1 MSQRKMDV
9 PASFHALVIAKQAE
23 LKIARGR
30 NVTIA
35 ETLEYLSALIA
46 AIEAHAPAGGAS

>member
-1 MSQRKMDV
+1 MDV